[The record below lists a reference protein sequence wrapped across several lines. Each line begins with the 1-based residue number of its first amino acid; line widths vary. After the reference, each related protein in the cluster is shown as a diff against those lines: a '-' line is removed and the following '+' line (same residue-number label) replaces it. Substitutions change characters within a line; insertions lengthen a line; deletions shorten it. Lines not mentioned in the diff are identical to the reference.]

1 MVGEARYMVPPQ
13 ALDGKIVPSIPSQK
27 FGGNQHLGQENID
40 RNVWESISL
49 LLKLYYLTTFTN

>member
-27 FGGNQHLGQENID
+27 FGGNQHLRQENID